1 MVDLSAPISPI
12 STSGLARHDTKDSE
26 SVEVTCMGFR
36 CIYRKGAYLKKGII
50 ATQATNTAG
59 VAFTGVFMKERRF
72 PLIPVIVVGAIL
84 ITLIAAM
91 VVDVPASQT
100 TTEVDVTLP
109 AAASN

>member
-1 MVDLSAPISPI
+1 
-12 STSGLARHDTKDSE
+12 
-26 SVEVTCMGFR
+26 
-36 CIYRKGAYLKKGII
+36 
-50 ATQATNTAG
+50 
-59 VAFTGVFMKERRF
+59 MKERRF